1 MIRAIALAFLAAAVS
16 AHAAMDANAL
26 LEAMKKRMQS
36 VKKYTA
42 DLKLKVDIPFMKV
55 PDADAKLTF
64 KAPNT
69 TKIESKSF
77 AMLPKQGPE
86 LNALNILQ
94 GGYAAVDMGT
104 ETVSGKPLR
113 KVKVLPADETSN
125 IVVATLWIDEAS
137 LLARKVTSTTKAG
150 GSVTAELVY
159 DNPKAAVYCLPSY
172 IKLMMEVPAFEIP
185 RSITGDFDEQSTPKK
200 QTSKDGKTKATVQI
214 WYTKY
219 TF

>member
-1 MIRAIALAFLAAAVS
+1 MIRAIALAFLVAAVS

-113 KVKVLPADETSN
+113 KVKVLPADEASN

-150 GSVTAELVY
+150 IGNSRTDV
-159 DNPKAAVYCLPSY
+159 
-172 IKLMMEVPAFEIP
+172 
-185 RSITGDFDEQSTPKK
+185 R
-200 QTSKDGKTKATVQI
+200 
-214 WYTKY
+214 
-219 TF
+219 

>member
-1 MIRAIALAFLAAAVS
+1 MIRAIALAFLVAAVS

-113 KVKVLPADETSN
+113 KVKVLPADEASN

-150 GSVTAELVY
+150 GSVTAELTY
-159 DNPKAAVYCLPSY
+159 DNPKAAAYCLPSY